1 MGNTDLSKEE
11 MQRYIEEQKKKIE
24 EALARMTPEERAQV
38 EKNYAAL
45 KEADDAAMRKTLDDA
60 RAVMDTAQEH
70 HTIQNPGAYV
80 PEAVRQIKFC
90 PSCGAQAG
98 SGNFCEYCGAP
109 LNNSIK

>member
-1 MGNTDLSKEE
+1 MGNTDLSNEE

-60 RAVMDTAQEH
+60 RAVSTAQEH

-90 PSCGAQAG
+90 PGCGAQAG

-109 LNNSIK
+109 LNISIK

>member
-1 MGNTDLSKEE
+1 MGNTDLSNEE
-11 MQRYIEEQKKKIE
+11 MQHYIEEQKKKIE
-24 EALARMTPEERAQV
+24 EALARMTPEERAEV

-60 RAVMDTAQEH
+60 RAVMEMNTAQEH
-70 HTIQNPGAYV
+70 HTVPNPGAYV

-90 PSCGAQAG
+90 PNCGAQAG

-109 LNNSIK
+109 LK

>member
-1 MGNTDLSKEE
+1 MGNTDLSNEE

-24 EALARMTPEERAQV
+24 EALARMTPEERAEV

-60 RAVMDTAQEH
+60 RAVMNTAQEH

-90 PSCGAQAG
+90 PGCGAQAG

-109 LNNSIK
+109 LNIK

>member
-1 MGNTDLSKEE
+1 MGNTDLSNEE

-60 RAVMDTAQEH
+60 RAVMAQEH

-80 PEAVRQIKFC
+80 PEAVRQIKSC
-90 PSCGAQAG
+90 PGCGAQAG

>member
-1 MGNTDLSKEE
+1 MGNTDLSNEE

-60 RAVMDTAQEH
+60 RAVRAQEH

-80 PEAVRQIKFC
+80 PEAVR
-90 PSCGAQAG
+90 
-98 SGNFCEYCGAP
+98 
-109 LNNSIK
+109 